1 MSNLKSDVELFS
13 QLLDKYRYDY
23 NKLAYVIWPFGQVGH
38 ALEHFKPY
46 KWQTQ
51 IWDEMSEHFK
61 NPATRDL
68 PFKLAVSSGNGIGKS
83 AFFAMTT
90 MMLMF
95 TQRTRG
101 RLTANTY
108 TQVKNITWVELD
120 IWCRHARF
128 FDVFFEKLGESIKS
142 RDEKLAE
149 NWRID
154 MFTWDANNP
163 AATSGLHNK
172 GGCVLLGVDEAAG
185 VPANIIQYLNGAMTD
200 TDTMKVWFMIGNS
213 DDPDSAFEQKMLD
226 PTWISRRID
235 SRTCEGV
242 SKEFVAGVLAECG
255 GNEDADD
262 FRVRVRGLP
271 RKSSADSIISAG
283 DVETALSNPIEID
296 SQSMLPC
303 VMTADLAWTGGDSCA
318 IWIHQG
324 AVSIM
329 VDYYKLDKAGGQ
341 THLYTYQR
349 MVYWER
355 EYSVD
360 YVLIDQAEG
369 TAVFTMAQAQQ
380 KYNWE
385 LVSFASSP
393 NDVAETK
400 DSQYHNMRAQM
411 YYEAQKWMQRGG
423 ALKARNPD
431 WLHDI
436 RKQLCWTKGI
446 RNKTTLKKQAEPK
459 IDIKQR
465 VGMSPDV
472 ADGFVLRFSRIFYDR
487 LEHNQTEEMRDVLDA
502 SSDET
507 TYNPYAGLTYGR

>member
-1 MSNLKSDVELFS
+1 MMKDDVKLFGEKVKQYS
-13 QLLDKYRYDY
+13 LDFE
-23 NKLAYVIWPFGQVGH
+23 KLVYIIFPFGQQGH
-38 ALEHFKPY
+38 ELENKAPY
-46 KWQTQ
+46 EWQLEE
-51 IWDEMSEHFK
+51 WRLMSQHFK
-61 NPATRDL
+61 NPATYDK
-68 PFKLAVSSGNGIGKS
+68 PYKLLISSGNGAAKT
-83 AFFAMTT
+83 AFGTMT
-90 MMLMF
+90 MLMLLY
-95 TQRTRG
+95 TKKLRG
-101 RLTANTY
+101 RVTANTH
-108 TQVKNITWVELD
+108 TQLSTIVWTEIDV
-120 IWCRHARF
+120 WCGRARF
-128 FDVFFEKLGESIKS
+128 FDVFFDKLGESIKS

-149 NWRID
+149 NWRFD
-154 MFTWDANNP
+154 KFTWDAGNP
-163 AATSGLHNK
+163 AAVSGLHNA
-172 GGCVLLGVDEAAG
+172 GNAILYWFEEASGIPDVIWKYA
-185 VPANIIQYLNGAMTD
+185 NGAMTD
-200 TDTMKVWFMIGNS
+200 TDTMKVWLGFANS
-213 DDPDSAFEQKMLD
+213 DDPDSAFEQRM
-226 PTWISRRID
+226 ISPDWRGLRID
-235 SRTCEGV
+235 TRRLDHV
-242 SKEFVAGVLAECG
+242 SKDFVATLLAECG

-271 RKSSADSIISAG
+271 RKTAADAIIGASE
-283 DVETALSNPIEID
+283 VETAIANPVELD

-303 VMTADLAWTGGDSCA
+303 VMTADLAWTGGDYCC

-349 MVYWER
+349 MLYWER

-369 TAVFTMAQAQQ
+369 TAVFTMAQAAN

-411 YYEAQKWMQRGG
+411 YYEAQKWLQRGG
-423 ALKARNPD
+423 ALKVRNPD
-431 WLHDI
+431 WIHDVK
-436 RKQLCWTKGI
+436 KQLCWTKGV

-472 ADGFVLRFSRIFYDR
+472 ADGFVLRFSRTFYDR
-487 LEHNQTEEMRDVLDA
+487 LEHNQSQEMRDVQELSTDSTA
-502 SSDET
+502 YD
-507 TYNPYAGLTYGR
+507 PYAGLTYGR